1 MFKDKKYVVV
11 KKMIP
16 KEVANFLHHYLLRK
30 RQTVKFLMDNDWFSP
45 FDQTWGSWD
54 DAQMPN
60 TYSHYS
66 DMAMETLLQRVKF
79 PAERSTGL
87 KLVETYSYVRVY
99 KQGDILHRHK
109 DRPSCEISC
118 TLNLGGDEWPIY
130 LDPTGQ
136 SSVLHGSETTTV
148 LKSNPNKGTKIVLR
162 PGDGLIYS
170 GCDLEH
176 WREPFDGLECSQ
188 VFLHYN
194 NLDGDF
200 QNKNSFDSRP
210 MLGLPSSFKR
220 GN

>member
-45 FDQTWGSWD
+45 FDKTWGSWD

-66 DMAMETLLQRVKF
+66 DMAMETLLERVKF

-176 WREPFDGLECSQ
+176 WRERFEGNICAQ

-194 NLDGDF
+194 HLNGKFSDKNKFDG
-200 QNKNSFDSRP
+200 RP
-210 MLGLPSSFKR
+210 ILGLPKWNFD
-220 GN
+220 